1 MTSAIKHKRRSQYSY
16 ASTVAILGRFD
27 HAAARKNA
35 SKQIAKVNKEI
46 GLLERVGRFFGLKK
60 PDGDKQ

>member
-16 ASTVAILGRFD
+16 GNTVAILGHFQNT
-27 HAAARKNA
+27 ATKKNA

-46 GLLERVGRFFGLKK
+46 GLLTRLRNFFGLKRPESEK
-60 PDGDKQ
+60 